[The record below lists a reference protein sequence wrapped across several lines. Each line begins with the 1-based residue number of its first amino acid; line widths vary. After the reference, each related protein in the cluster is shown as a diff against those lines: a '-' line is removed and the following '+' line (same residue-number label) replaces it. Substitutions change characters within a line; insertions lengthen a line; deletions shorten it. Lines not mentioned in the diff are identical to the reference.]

1 MCVFSH
7 TIVYLE
13 LNLSLMKQDERAKRE
28 REKAKWT
35 SVMDE
40 IANLKIRVRSPI
52 HELYLHSLTTNTH
65 R

>member
-1 MCVFSH
+1 
-7 TIVYLE
+7 
-13 LNLSLMKQDERAKRE
+13 MKQDEQAKRE

-40 IANLKIRVRSPI
+40 MANLKIRVRLPI
-52 HELYLHSLTTNTH
+52 HELYLHSSSTNIH